1 MLFNSGSFF
10 CFLLLVL
17 LGYWLLPANS
27 LRKILLVGASL
38 LFYGWWDWRFLG
50 LLGFVILSVFFG
62 ARLVLLERR
71 KGNRRRA
78 LMYLWCCLGVE
89 LAVLGFF
96 KYFNFFEDNLLLGL
110 QSLGVHANAAGP
122 TIRILLPIGIS
133 FYTFHAITLAVDTF
147 RGTVDRKV
155 SLLDVALYIAFFPQ
169 LVAGPI
175 VRATVFLPQIEKKQT
190 LDGND
195 LFVAVQSIG
204 LGFLYKVVFADAIA
218 PFVDFVFQAPA
229 QLSWVYLLAGGLGFY
244 CQIYFDF
251 NGYSLI
257 AIGVSRLFGY
267 RLPDNFN
274 FPYCATSL
282 TTFWHRWHIS
292 LSTWLRDYLY
302 IPLGG
307 NRGSLSKQL
316 RNLMCTML
324 LGGLWH
330 GASWNFV
337 LWGGTH
343 GAILCAEKLI
353 QGGRPRKE
361 QREFALSIGLG
372 FGWVIT
378 QVIVFLLWIPFRA
391 SNFQDTLNFI
401 AGILSLRPGT
411 SAVEQ
416 QAGMIPWLLLLL
428 PVFCDTFVVRSLR
441 AWREKPALT
450 PGLAFAILVLATLSV
465 ALLAKTGLRPF
476 IYFQF

>member
-1 MLFNSGSFF
+1 MLFNSGSFLW
-10 CFLLLVL
+10 FLLLVL
-17 LGYWLLPANS
+17 PTYWLLPSNF
-27 LRKILLVGASL
+27 LRKLLLVGASFV
-38 LFYGWWDWRFLG
+38 FYAWWDWRFLC
-50 LLGFVILSVFFG
+50 LLSFVILSVFFG
-62 ARLVLLERR
+62 ARLVLFERR

-78 LMYLWCCLGVE
+78 LLYLWCCLGIE

-96 KYFNFFEDNLLLGL
+96 KYFNFFEDNLLVGL
-110 QSLGVHANAAGP
+110 HSLGIHAAASTL
-122 TIRILLPIGIS
+122 TIRVLLPIGIS

-147 RGTVDRKV
+147 RGTVDRKI

-175 VRATVFLPQIEKKQT
+175 VRATVFLPQLGGKRAF
-190 LDGND
+190 DGED
-195 LFVAVQSIG
+195 LFVALQSIG
-204 LGFLYKVVFADAIA
+204 LGFLYKIVFADAIA
-218 PFVDFVFQAPA
+218 PFVDSVFRAPGE
-229 QLSWVYLLAGGLGFY
+229 LSWVYLLAGALGFY
-244 CQIYFDF
+244 SQIYFDF

-282 TTFWHRWHIS
+282 TNFWRRWHIS

-307 NRGSLSKQL
+307 NRVPLLNQL

-337 LWGGTH
+337 LWGGIH
-343 GAILCAEKLI
+343 GAVLCAEKLI
-353 QGGRPRKE
+353 HAGRFGKE
-361 QREFALSIGLG
+361 RGEFSISFGLVA
-372 FGWVIT
+372 GWVIT
-378 QVIVFLLWIPFRA
+378 QIIVFLLWIPFRA

-401 AGILSLRPGT
+401 SGLFSLRAGH
-411 SAVEQ
+411 SSVEQ
-416 QAGMIPWLLLLL
+416 QLGMIPWLLLVL
-428 PVFCDTFVVRSLR
+428 PIVCDTFVVRSLR
-441 AWREKPALT
+441 VRRQKPAFN
-450 PGLAFAILVLATLSV
+450 PELAFAILVLATLCV
-465 ALLAKTGLRPF
+465 AMLAKTGLRPF

>member
-1 MLFNSGSFF
+1 MLFNSGSFL

-17 LGYWLLPANS
+17 PTYWLLPSNF
-27 LRKILLVGASL
+27 LRKLLLVGASFV
-38 LFYGWWDWRFLG
+38 FYAWWDWRFLG
-50 LLGFVILSVFFG
+50 LLSFVILSVFFG
-62 ARLVLLERR
+62 ARLVLFERR

-78 LMYLWCCLGVE
+78 LLYLWCCLGIE

-96 KYFNFFEDNLLLGL
+96 KYFNFFEGNLLVGL
-110 QSLGVHANAAGP
+110 HSLGIHAAASSL
-122 TIRILLPIGIS
+122 TFRILLPIGIS

-147 RGTVDRKV
+147 RGTVDRKI

-175 VRATVFLPQIEKKQT
+175 VRATVFLPQLEGKRAF
-190 LDGND
+190 DGED
-195 LFVAVQSIG
+195 LFVALQSIG
-204 LGFLYKVVFADAIA
+204 LGFLYKIVFADAIA
-218 PFVDFVFQAPA
+218 PFVDSVFRAPGEF
-229 QLSWVYLLAGGLGFY
+229 SWVYLLAGALGFY
-244 CQIYFDF
+244 SQIYFDF

-282 TTFWHRWHIS
+282 TNFWRRWHIS

-307 NRGSLSKQL
+307 NRVPLLKQL

-337 LWGGTH
+337 LWGGIH
-343 GAILCAEKLI
+343 GAVLCAEKLI
-353 QGGRPRKE
+353 HAGRFGKE
-361 QREFALSIGLG
+361 RGEFSISFGLVA
-372 FGWVIT
+372 GWVIT
-378 QVIVFLLWIPFRA
+378 QIIVFLLWIPFRA

-401 AGILSLRPGT
+401 SGLFSLRAGH
-411 SAVEQ
+411 SSVEQ
-416 QAGMIPWLLLLL
+416 QLGMIPWLLLVL
-428 PVFCDTFVVRSLR
+428 PIVCDTFVVRSLR
-441 AWREKPALT
+441 VRRQKPAFNLE
-450 PGLAFAILVLATLSV
+450 LAFAILVLATLCV
-465 ALLAKTGLRPF
+465 AMLAKTGLRPF

>member
-1 MLFNSGSFF
+1 MLFNSGSFL

-17 LGYWLLPANS
+17 PAYWLLPSNL
-27 LRKILLVGASL
+27 LRKLLLVGASF
-38 LFYGWWDWRFLG
+38 LFYAWWDWRFLG
-50 LLGFVILSVFFG
+50 LLSFVILSVFFG
-62 ARLVLLERR
+62 ARLVLFERR
-71 KGNRRRA
+71 KGNRRQA
-78 LMYLWCCLGVE
+78 LFYLWCCLVVE
-89 LAVLGFF
+89 LAVLAFF
-96 KYFNFFEDNLLLGL
+96 KYFNFFEDNLLLVL
-110 QSLGVHANAAGP
+110 HSLGVNAAASSL
-122 TIRILLPIGIS
+122 TFKVLLPIGIS

-147 RGTVDRKV
+147 RGTVDREI

-175 VRATVFLPQIEKKQT
+175 VRATVFLPQLEGKRAFT
-190 LDGND
+190 GED
-195 LFVAVQSIG
+195 LFVALQSIG

-218 PFVDFVFQAPA
+218 PFVDSVFKAPGE
-229 QLSWVYLLAGGLGFY
+229 LSWVYLLAGALGFY
-244 CQIYFDF
+244 GQIYFDF

-282 TTFWHRWHIS
+282 TNFWHRWHIS

-307 NRGSLSKQL
+307 SRVPLLKQL

-337 LWGGTH
+337 LWGGVH
-343 GAILCAEKLI
+343 GAVLCAEKLI
-353 QGGRPRKE
+353 HGGRIGKE
-361 QREFALSIGLG
+361 GREFSMHIRLVP
-372 FGWVIT
+372 GWVIA
-378 QVIVFLLWIPFRA
+378 QSIVFLLWIPFRA

-401 AGILSLRPGT
+401 SGLFSLRPGQP
-411 SAVEQ
+411 SVEHQ
-416 QAGMIPWLLLLL
+416 LGMIPWLLLVL
-428 PVFCDTFVVRSLR
+428 PIGCDTFLVRSLR
-441 AWREKPALT
+441 VWREKPALN
-450 PGLAFAILVLATLSV
+450 PELAFAVLVLATLCV
-465 ALLAKTGLRPF
+465 AMLAKTGLRPF

>member
-1 MLFNSGSFF
+1 MLFNSGSFL
-10 CFLLLVL
+10 CFLLLIL
-17 LGYWLLPANS
+17 PTYWLLPSNF
-27 LRKILLVGASL
+27 LRKLLLVGASFV
-38 LFYGWWDWRFLG
+38 FYAWWDWRFLG
-50 LLGFVILSVFFG
+50 LLCFVILSVFFG
-62 ARLVLLERR
+62 ARLVLFERR

-78 LMYLWCCLGVE
+78 LLYLWCCLGVE
-89 LAVLGFF
+89 LAVLAFF
-96 KYFNFFEDNLLLGL
+96 KYCNFFEDNLLLAL
-110 QSLGVHANAAGP
+110 QNLGVHA
-122 TIRILLPIGIS
+122 TSSSLTFKVLLPIGIS

-147 RGTVDRKV
+147 RGTVDREI

-175 VRATVFLPQIEKKQT
+175 VRATAFLPQLEVKRT
-190 LDGND
+190 FDGED
-195 LFVAVQSIG
+195 LFVALQSIG
-204 LGFLYKVVFADAIA
+204 VGFLYKVVFADAIA
-218 PFVDFVFQAPA
+218 PFVDSVFKAPDEF
-229 QLSWVYLLAGGLGFY
+229 SWVYLLAGALGFY

-282 TTFWHRWHIS
+282 TNFWRRWHIS

-307 NRGSLSKQL
+307 NRVPLQKQL

-337 LWGGTH
+337 LWGGVH
-343 GAILCAEKLI
+343 GAVLCAEKLI
-353 QGGRPRKE
+353 HGGRFGKE
-361 QREFALSIGLG
+361 RPEFSIGIGLVV
-372 FGWVIT
+372 GWVIS
-378 QVIVFLLWIPFRA
+378 QIVVFLLWIPFRA
-391 SNFQDTLNFI
+391 SNFQDMLNFI
-401 AGILSLRPGT
+401 SGMFSLRSSHSPL
-411 SAVEQ
+411 EQ
-416 QAGMIPWLLLLL
+416 QTGMIPWLLLVL
-428 PVFCDTFVVRSLR
+428 PIVCDTFVVRSLR
-441 AWREKPALT
+441 VWREKPAVN
-450 PGLAFAILVLATLSV
+450 PELAFAILVVVTLCV

>member
-1 MLFNSGSFF
+1 MLFNSGSFL

-17 LGYWLLPANS
+17 PTYWLLPSNF
-27 LRKILLVGASL
+27 LRKLLLVGASFV
-38 LFYGWWDWRFLG
+38 FYAWWDWRFLG
-50 LLGFVILSVFFG
+50 LLSFVILSVFFG
-62 ARLVLLERR
+62 GRLVRFERS

-78 LMYLWCCLGVE
+78 LLYLWCCLGVE

-96 KYFNFFEDNLLLGL
+96 KYFNFFEDNLLVGL
-110 QSLGVHANAAGP
+110 HSLGIHAAASSL
-122 TIRILLPIGIS
+122 TFRVLLPIGIS

-147 RGTVDRKV
+147 RGTVDRKI

-175 VRATVFLPQIEKKQT
+175 VRATVFLPQLEDKRAF
-190 LDGND
+190 DGED
-195 LFVAVQSIG
+195 LFVALQSIG
-204 LGFLYKVVFADAIA
+204 LGFLYKIVFADAIA
-218 PFVDFVFQAPA
+218 PFVDSVFRAPGEF
-229 QLSWVYLLAGGLGFY
+229 SWVYLLAGALGFY
-244 CQIYFDF
+244 SQIYFDF

-282 TTFWHRWHIS
+282 TSFWRRWHIS

-307 NRGSLSKQL
+307 NRVPLLKQL
-316 RNLMCTML
+316 RNLMGTML

-337 LWGGTH
+337 LWGGIH
-343 GAILCAEKLI
+343 GAVLCAEKLI
-353 QGGRPRKE
+353 HGGRFGKE
-361 QREFALSIGLG
+361 RGEFSISFGLMA
-372 FGWVIT
+372 GWVIT
-378 QVIVFLLWIPFRA
+378 QIIVFLLWIPFRA

-401 AGILSLRPGT
+401 SGLFCLRAGHPS
-411 SAVEQ
+411 VEQ
-416 QAGMIPWLLLLL
+416 HVGMIPWLLLVL
-428 PVFCDTFVVRSLR
+428 PIVGDTFLVRSLR
-441 AWREKPALT
+441 VWREKPALN
-450 PGLAFAILVLATLSV
+450 PELAFAILVLATLCV
-465 ALLAKTGLRPF
+465 AMLAKTGLRPF

>member
-17 LGYWLLPANS
+17 LGYWLLPANF

-78 LMYLWCCLGVE
+78 LIYLWCCLGVE

-96 KYFNFFEDNLLLGL
+96 KYFNFFEANLLLAL

-195 LFVAVQSIG
+195 LFIAVQSIG
-204 LGFLYKVVFADAIA
+204 LGFLYKVVFADAVA
-218 PFVDFVFQAPA
+218 PFVDSVFRAPA

-282 TTFWHRWHIS
+282 TAFWHRWHIS

-353 QGGRPRKE
+353 QGGRSRKE
-361 QREFALSIGLG
+361 YREFALSIGLG
-372 FGWVIT
+372 FGWVVT
-378 QVIVFLLWIPFRA
+378 QAIVFLLWIPFRA
-391 SNFQDTLNFI
+391 SNFQDTVNFI
-401 AGILSLRPGT
+401 AGIFSLRSGT

-441 AWREKPALT
+441 AWREKPALN
-450 PGLAFAILVLATLSV
+450 PELAFAILVLATLCV

>member
-1 MLFNSGSFF
+1 MLFNSGSFL

-17 LGYWLLPANS
+17 PTYWLLPSNF
-27 LRKILLVGASL
+27 LRKLLLVGASFV
-38 LFYGWWDWRFLG
+38 FYAWWDWRFLG
-50 LLGFVILSVFFG
+50 LLSFVILSVFFG
-62 ARLVLLERR
+62 ARLVLFERR

-78 LMYLWCCLGVE
+78 LLYLWCCLGIE

-96 KYFNFFEDNLLLGL
+96 KYFNFFEGNLLVGL
-110 QSLGVHANAAGP
+110 HSLGIHAAASSL
-122 TIRILLPIGIS
+122 TFRILLPIGIS

-147 RGTVDRKV
+147 RGTVDRKI

-175 VRATVFLPQIEKKQT
+175 VRATVFLPQLEGKRAF
-190 LDGND
+190 DGED
-195 LFVAVQSIG
+195 LFVALQSIG
-204 LGFLYKVVFADAIA
+204 LGFLYKIVFADAIA
-218 PFVDFVFQAPA
+218 PFVDSVFRAPGEF
-229 QLSWVYLLAGGLGFY
+229 SWVYLLAGALGFY
-244 CQIYFDF
+244 SQIYFDF

-282 TTFWHRWHIS
+282 TNFWRRWHIS

-307 NRGSLSKQL
+307 NRVPLLKQL

-337 LWGGTH
+337 LWGGIH
-343 GAILCAEKLI
+343 GAVLCAEKLI
-353 QGGRPRKE
+353 HAGRFGKE
-361 QREFALSIGLG
+361 RGEFSISFGLVA
-372 FGWVIT
+372 GWVIT
-378 QVIVFLLWIPFRA
+378 QIIVFLLWIPFRA

-401 AGILSLRPGT
+401 SGLFSLRAGH
-411 SAVEQ
+411 SSVEQ
-416 QAGMIPWLLLLL
+416 QLGMIPWLLLVL
-428 PVFCDTFVVRSLR
+428 PVVCDTFVVRSLR
-441 AWREKPALT
+441 VRRQKPAFN
-450 PGLAFAILVLATLSV
+450 PELAFAILVLATLCV
-465 ALLAKTGLRPF
+465 AMLAKTGLRPF

>member
-1 MLFNSGSFF
+1 MLFNSGSFL

-17 LGYWLLPANS
+17 PTYWLLPSNF
-27 LRKILLVGASL
+27 LRKLLLVGASFV
-38 LFYGWWDWRFLG
+38 FYAWWDWRFLG
-50 LLGFVILSVFFG
+50 LLSFVILSVFFG
-62 ARLVLLERR
+62 ARLVLFERR

-78 LMYLWCCLGVE
+78 LLYLWCCLGIE

-96 KYFNFFEDNLLLGL
+96 KYFNFFEGNLLVGL
-110 QSLGVHANAAGP
+110 HSLGIHAAASSL
-122 TIRILLPIGIS
+122 TFRILLPIGIS

-147 RGTVDRKV
+147 RGTVDRKI

-175 VRATVFLPQIEKKQT
+175 VRATVFLPQLEGKRAF
-190 LDGND
+190 DGED
-195 LFVAVQSIG
+195 LFVALQSIG
-204 LGFLYKVVFADAIA
+204 LGFLYKIVFADAIA
-218 PFVDFVFQAPA
+218 PFVDSVFRAPGEF
-229 QLSWVYLLAGGLGFY
+229 SWVYLLAGALGFY
-244 CQIYFDF
+244 SQIYFDF

-282 TTFWHRWHIS
+282 TNFWRRWHIS

-307 NRGSLSKQL
+307 NRVPLLKQL

-337 LWGGTH
+337 LWGGIH
-343 GAILCAEKLI
+343 GAVLCAEKLI
-353 QGGRPRKE
+353 HAGRFGKE
-361 QREFALSIGLG
+361 RGEFSISFGLVA
-372 FGWVIT
+372 GWVIT
-378 QVIVFLLWIPFRA
+378 QIIVFLLWIPFRA

-401 AGILSLRPGT
+401 SGLFSLRAGH
-411 SAVEQ
+411 SSVEQ
-416 QAGMIPWLLLLL
+416 QLGMIPWLLLVL
-428 PVFCDTFVVRSLR
+428 PIVCDTFVVRSLR
-441 AWREKPALT
+441 VRRQKPAFN
-450 PGLAFAILVLATLSV
+450 PELAFAILVLATLCV
-465 ALLAKTGLRPF
+465 AMLAKTGLRPF